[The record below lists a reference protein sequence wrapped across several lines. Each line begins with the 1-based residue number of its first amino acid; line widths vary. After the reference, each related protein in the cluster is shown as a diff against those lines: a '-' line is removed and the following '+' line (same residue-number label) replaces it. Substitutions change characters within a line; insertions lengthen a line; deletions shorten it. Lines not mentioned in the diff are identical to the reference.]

1 LEIVM
6 AKAYSETVK
15 SRMIQRMVG
24 PRAITA
30 HALAAEVGI
39 HQATLSRWRLEGAT
53 VHSVKDSRKRTEGA
67 TKRESVAHQ
76 QKRPEDWTPM
86 QKLQAVMEASQLSE
100 SELGEWLRRKGLHE
114 AQLSEWRSTVAKAAE
129 EALDGS
135 TRKRGSSEGKRVKEL
150 ERELRRKDKAL
161 AETAALLVLSK
172 KADAL
177 WGDED
182 VSMGSMCDGESS
194 R

>member
-1 LEIVM
+1 M
-6 AKAYSETVK
+6 PKAYSETVK

-24 PRAITA
+24 PRAISA

-39 HQATLSRWRLEGAT
+39 HQATLSRWLHGGAT
-53 VHSVKDSRKRTEGA
+53 VHGVKDSRKKTEGA
-67 TKRESVAHQ
+67 AKRESVAHQ
-76 QKRPEDWTPM
+76 QKRPEDWTPT

-100 SELGEWLRRKGLHE
+100 SELGALLRRKGLHE
-114 AQLSEWRSTVAKAAE
+114 AQLSEWRGTVARAAE
-129 EALDGS
+129 EALEGS
-135 TRKRGSSEGKRVKEL
+135 TRKRGSAEGKRVKEL

-182 VSMGSMCDGESS
+182 VSMGSMCDSESS